1 MMASLDLRMTLI
13 NYRLKRI
20 SSQGG
25 ERGAGRGSA
34 GTLKQGFLP
43 RRAGL
48 QVLLQ
53 HQYLHYCLPH
63 IYINLLKIGYTNL
76 TRSVGVDLSNDSMMY
91 EYKKSLEEGFSIAAL
106 DNEGKVLGVRI
117 GVILRR

>member
-1 MMASLDLRMTLI
+1 ML
-13 NYRLKRI
+13 
-20 SSQGG
+20 SQGG
-25 ERGAGRGSA
+25 KRGVDRGSA
-34 GTLKQGFLP
+34 GTLEQGFLP

-63 IYINLLKIGYTNL
+63 IHINLYLHYCLPHIHINLIKIGYTNL

>member
-1 MMASLDLRMTLI
+1 MFC
-13 NYRLKRI
+13 
-20 SSQGG
+20 QGR

-53 HQYLHYCLPH
+53 HRYLHYCLPH
-63 IYINLLKIGYTNL
+63 IHNLIKIGYTNL